1 MVREFSQGLTN
12 LFSQLTRAGVAV
24 NQLFR
29 PDDRVLSGAV
39 HFIQPPMESPALKS
53 RGSLHYSLTCFTKC
67 DASLAIIFMPNL
79 QALGEP
85 GKENIRQPL

>member
-29 PDDRVLSGAV
+29 PDDGVLSGAV
-39 HFIQPPMESPALKS
+39 HYTQPLMESS
-53 RGSLHYSLTCFTKC
+53 FLTVVR
-67 DASLAIIFMPNL
+67 
-79 QALGEP
+79 E
-85 GKENIRQPL
+85 E